1 MNNWRAFGVETVAAV
16 LDAKSF
22 SGLSKSVTVRPT
34 EAAVLIK
41 DGAVVDI
48 FSEGRRSTR
57 SSVEILKSIVGIKS
71 SVEVFIAD
79 TTPFNLEFW
88 LEDPSSP
95 ASVAERVSFGI
106 SALSKDGKAISAQ
119 ITIRLSVEYEQIDIF
134 YRITKGRQVLSRDD
148 VATEIRDELL
158 GKVIGLEL
166 AKHNL
171 DDLRGNR
178 ELLEDVQKTLE
189 RELLSTLHGYGLKL
203 NNFYINWGLTSQQ
216 LQAFGKARHDA
227 AIEAIRRQQELAEIE
242 AVQGQQELAEVK
254 GQPNIEAPDSE
265 RTSPRSSWFLA
276 IPITSLIWGLLWL
289 GMILDDSGWDDGSDM
304 GIGFLIMLGIPT
316 FVLSILP
323 IKKIFEA
330 KSWRE
335 SALYLPASTLEQRS

>member
-1 MNNWRAFGVETVAAV
+1 MNDWRVLGVETVAAV
-16 LDAKSF
+16 LEAKSF

-41 DGAVVDI
+41 DGAVVDV

-106 SALSKDGKAISAQ
+106 PALSKDGKAISAQ
-119 ITIRLSVEYEQIDIF
+119 ITIRLSVDSKQIDIF
-134 YRITKGRQVLSRDD
+134 YRMTKGRQVLSRDD
-148 VATEIRDELL
+148 VAAEIRDELL

-171 DDLRGNR
+171 EDLRGNR
-178 ELLEDVQKTLE
+178 ELLEAVQKSLE
-189 RELLSTLHGYGLKL
+189 RELASTLHGYGLKL
-203 NNFYINWGLTSQQ
+203 DNCYINWGLTSQE

-227 AIEAIRRQQELAEIE
+227 EIE
-242 AVQGQQELAEVK
+242 AVQRQQELENLNKIVETFDVDRQTVQSK
-254 GQPNIEAPDSE
+254 
-265 RTSPRSSWFLA
+265 RTADFRRSRDE
-276 IPITSLIWGLLWL
+276 
-289 GMILDDSGWDDGSDM
+289 IL
-304 GIGFLIMLGIPT
+304 
-316 FVLSILP
+316 
-323 IKKIFEA
+323 
-330 KSWRE
+330 
-335 SALYLPASTLEQRS
+335 QRRQQKDN

>member
-106 SALSKDGKAISAQ
+106 SALSKDGKAIFHRSPYVYLWNMS
-119 ITIRLSVEYEQIDIF
+119 RLIF
-134 YRITKGRQVLSRDD
+134 S
-148 VATEIRDELL
+148 TE
-158 GKVIGLEL
+158 
-166 AKHNL
+166 
-171 DDLRGNR
+171 
-178 ELLEDVQKTLE
+178 
-189 RELLSTLHGYGLKL
+189 
-203 NNFYINWGLTSQQ
+203 
-216 LQAFGKARHDA
+216 
-227 AIEAIRRQQELAEIE
+227 
-242 AVQGQQELAEVK
+242 
-254 GQPNIEAPDSE
+254 
-265 RTSPRSSWFLA
+265 
-276 IPITSLIWGLLWL
+276 
-289 GMILDDSGWDDGSDM
+289 
-304 GIGFLIMLGIPT
+304 
-316 FVLSILP
+316 
-323 IKKIFEA
+323 
-330 KSWRE
+330 
-335 SALYLPASTLEQRS
+335 